1 MNAVLPLDLKF
12 QTVSTLSVHDYEH
25 AVLHA
30 ALAQSLASGESGYP
44 VFRHQQV
51 AARIDPRVL
60 LERLALRAGWHV
72 QRPDPVT
79 LVVRTAGAFFMVFA
93 SGKPQHCTMSFRLWA
108 QTSTIAETLETE
120 LLAQVAHCRIS
131 ETLFRLDWRFLTS
144 H

>member
-30 ALAQSLASGESGYP
+30 ALAQSLANGESGYP

-60 LERLALRAGWHV
+60 LERLA
-72 QRPDPVT
+72 
-79 LVVRTAGAFFMVFA
+79 
-93 SGKPQHCTMSFRLWA
+93 
-108 QTSTIAETLETE
+108 
-120 LLAQVAHCRIS
+120 
-131 ETLFRLDWRFLTS
+131 
-144 H
+144 